1 MVFVLLSQVF
11 LHIFRS
17 WHIYKPFN
25 SSFSVPCSFVVL
37 FSWEIFLISFQ
48 GWAVCGAHISC
59 AGSKGSGAWC
69 GTRILQ
75 KENPFLCDTYW
86 LWITRMGLVFFL
98 QDCVSASTCLQC
110 CPFSICC
117 RSSVYPVFRPLSIG
131 VIPCVDVDS
140 VCFSEKVHD
149 LPVSPSW
156 TLKTLNSCS
165 VGMCLFRS
173 TRFLEFSVSS
183 DKVQIRIHWILHEHI
198 LCQKWRCIFT
208 SSLGTF
214 FGGLKH
220 VT

>member
-1 MVFVLLSQVF
+1 MG
-11 LHIFRS
+11 
-17 WHIYKPFN
+17 
-25 SSFSVPCSFVVL
+25 
-37 FSWEIFLISFQ
+37 LISPVQ
-48 GWAVCGAHISC
+48 ALRVQVPGVELEYSRR
-59 AGSKGSGAWC
+59 K
-69 GTRILQ
+69 
-75 KENPFLCDTYW
+75 NPFLCDTYW

-98 QDCVSASTCLQC
+98 AGLCLCLFYLSQC

-173 TRFLEFSVSS
+173 TLISRVFSITRQGSNQDSLNTAWTHFVP
-183 DKVQIRIHWILHEHI
+183 KMTLYIH
-198 LCQKWRCIFT
+198 F
-208 SSLGTF
+208 SLGTF
-214 FGGLKH
+214 FEALGMSLSLPGL
-220 VT
+220 